1 MQDLIQQ
8 LTKPQKTVDNYYF
21 FWLNTKCVYWCIPT
35 SPRGVKDKN
44 AKNSD
49 TQVLAE
55 NKHHAARV
63 TFKVYLH
70 FYINKHFTE
79 VRLNL
84 KRQGMVEHYMVW
96 YTMLCIIQQQICF
109 SFWHKTPAVFPET
122 IQTKNVLQYLL
133 YLLTSVV
140 HLFFP
145 LKAIFHS
152 KFSISASN

>member
-1 MQDLIQQ
+1 M
-8 LTKPQKTVDNYYF
+8 
-21 FWLNTKCVYWCIPT
+21 YWYIPSST
-35 SPRGVKDKN
+35 RRVKDKN

-96 YTMLCIIQQQICF
+96 YMVYY
-109 SFWHKTPAVFPET
+109 A
-122 IQTKNVLQYLL
+122 L
-133 YLLTSVV
+133 YYSATN
-140 HLFFP
+140 LFFVLTQNP
-145 LKAIFHS
+145 SRFSWNDTDKKRTTISDECGSFIFSTQSHISFQIFNFSLKLKQCYF
-152 KFSISASN
+152 

>member
-8 LTKPQKTVDNYYF
+8 QTKPQKTVDNYYF
-21 FWLNTKCVYWCIPT
+21 FWLNTKCVYWYT
-35 SPRGVKDKN
+35 STRRVKDKN

-84 KRQGMVEHYMVW
+84 KGREW
-96 YTMLCIIQQQICF
+96 
-109 SFWHKTPAVFPET
+109 
-122 IQTKNVLQYLL
+122 
-133 YLLTSVV
+133 
-140 HLFFP
+140 
-145 LKAIFHS
+145 
-152 KFSISASN
+152 